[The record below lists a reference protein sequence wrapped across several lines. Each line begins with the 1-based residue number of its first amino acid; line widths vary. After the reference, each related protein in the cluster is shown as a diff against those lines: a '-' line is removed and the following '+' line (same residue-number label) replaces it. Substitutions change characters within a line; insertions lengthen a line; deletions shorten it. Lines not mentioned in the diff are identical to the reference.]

1 MDVGK
6 RKFKEEFQMI
16 INHNLP
22 AMGAYRNLGMNN
34 ATNQKSMEKLSSGLR
49 INRAGDDAAGLAIS
63 EKMRGQI
70 KGLNQASRNAQDAVS
85 LIQTAEGA
93 LSETHSILQRM
104 RELATQAAN
113 DTNIDVDRNEI
124 QKEMNQLT
132 SEINRIGNTTE
143 FNKQKLLNGDKSAVS
158 NEVRGSG
165 TITFKDLGASE
176 DLKSFTLNV
185 GGKSYTVEL
194 KDAVS
199 SGASKAEV
207 AMAVKDAIMNDAK
220 LNKLFDVSLG
230 QVSGA
235 TTLDAGRNDG
245 TLHITQKIGMGGADE
260 AALTTTISLSGS
272 NGSALTTGTASLDK
286 ALEAGTTEGKNG
298 VRATSSGNQSMKM
311 QIGANEGQSM
321 SIDINDMRAKS
332 LGISSTVSGAAG
344 FAATTKVTNG
354 TNSTEVEYALDVT
367 SHDRAANAISVINN
381 AIEYVSA
388 ERSKLGAFQNRLE
401 HTINNL
407 GTSAENLQAAE
418 SRIRDVDMAN
428 EMMNFTR
435 SNILSQASQSMLAQA
450 NQKPQSVLQLLG

>member
-143 FNKQKLLNGDKSAVS
+143 FNKQKLLNGDKSAFN

-165 TITFKDLGASE
+165 TVSFSKLGTTENISKI
-176 DLKSFTLNV
+176 DFTVN
-185 GGKSYTVEL
+185 GKTITVEL
-194 KDAVS
+194 KNAVASGS
-199 SGASKAEV
+199 SAGDV
-207 AMAVKDAIMNDAK
+207 ALAVKQAIEGDER
-220 LNKLFDVSLG
+220 LNKLFDVSLN

-235 TTLDAGRNDG
+235 TALNKGQNDG
-245 TLHITQKIGMGGADE
+245 QILITQKIGMGGTDE
-260 AALTTTISLSGS
+260 AKLTGIKIVTSGGSAATNNDKSSISLG
-272 NGSALTTGTASLDK
+272 GTK
-286 ALEAGTTEGKNG
+286 ATA
-298 VRATSSGNQSMKM
+298 SGNQALNM
-311 QIGANEGQSM
+311 QIGANEGQKM
-321 SIDINDMRAKS
+321 TIDINDMRADS
-332 LGISSTVSGAAG
+332 LGIS
-344 FAATTKVTNG
+344 AATSGQAGYVNTANVTDG
-354 TNSTEVEYALDVT
+354 TNSTNVEYALDVS
-367 SHDRAANAISVINN
+367 SHDAAANAISVINT

-401 HTINNL
+401 HTMNNL